1 MDVDKARGDDMASGV
16 KGALGALPE
25 IADGDNPALT
35 NSDIAAGRRK
45 LHAVYDRAVL
55 DKQIIL
61 SHEDHP
67 FAPPGG
73 AFRAFLECLM
83 AEQPLSGL
91 QSQGVGTE
99 RPPVVP
105 LAEDNYFTFL
115 HVD

>member
-25 IADGDNPALT
+25 IADGDNPAVT
-35 NSDIAAGRRK
+35 NSDIAAVRRK

-67 FAPPGG
+67 FTPHLGEHFVRSRMFKSRTAVQ
-73 AFRAFLECLM
+73 RASEPEGWNTALESCSLLKRK
-83 AEQPLSGL
+83 LSY
-91 QSQGVGTE
+91 VF
-99 RPPVVP
+99 PC
-105 LAEDNYFTFL
+105 
-115 HVD
+115 